1 MIKYKEFIKLKHTD
15 IQLKSKVIENYL
27 TKGPLPKDPAR
38 VFRQILYDL
47 QENTNPEK
55 SMRAVADLFEARK
68 DIELRCV
75 DSSWD
80 KLKNTDKDN
89 ITPYDAFIFAMSFG
103 TKGRYMRQG
112 PDLDLSGKDKI
123 PCLFR
128 GLGKTFDIHKCI
140 ENKIDYYYIDTGY
153 FGNAKHKVYHRMHKN
168 NMQALHL
175 QKVPHPND
183 FEQDEKNRF
192 YDLVPEGKSEGSYWL
207 AENNRFQ
214 KGPIMF
220 APPSQKVMNFY
231 GYDVEKYI
239 EKIHS
244 ELRKFTDDKIIIR
257 KKPGRR
263 ERVMGNSLTRQLLKN
278 ECRALVTYNSIAAV
292 EALLV
297 GVPVISLGPNS
308 VSVIA
313 HSSLATIY
321 GRRLK
326 LPSWKARVGLFIY
339 LANCQFTE
347 SEMTSGFAWKRIQ
360 ELQHYA
366 TPVIPKDFVPIYK
379 RKKFESNEPK
389 DEFKEKY
396 RDWNTVQ

>member
-1 MIKYKEFIKLKHTD
+1 MINYKKFIKLKHSD
-15 IQLKSKVIENYL
+15 VQLKSKVIENYL

-38 VFRQILYDL
+38 VFKKILYDL
-47 QENTNPEK
+47 QEHASPEK

-75 DSSWD
+75 DSSWE
-80 KLKNTDKDN
+80 KLKNQDKDN
-89 ITPYDAFIFAMSFG
+89 INPYDSFIFAMSFG

-192 YDLVPEGKSEGSYWL
+192 YDLVPEGKSEGSYWA

-239 EKIHS
+239 EKIHFQ
-244 ELRKFTDDKIIIR
+244 LRKYTDDKIIIR

-263 ERVMGNSLTRQLLKN
+263 ERVLGNSLTRALLKN
-278 ECRALVTYNSIAAV
+278 ECRALITYNSIAAI

-297 GVPVISLGPNS
+297 GVPAIVLGQNS
-308 VSVIA
+308 ASILT
-313 HSSLATIY
+313 SGRLSDIY

-326 LPSWKARVGLFIY
+326 LPSWKG
-339 LANCQFTE
+339 
-347 SEMTSGFAWKRIQ
+347 RI
-360 ELQHYA
+360 
-366 TPVIPKDFVPIYK
+366 
-379 RKKFESNEPK
+379 
-389 DEFKEKY
+389 
-396 RDWNTVQ
+396 

>member
-1 MIKYKEFIKLKHTD
+1 MINYKKFIKLKHSD
-15 IQLKSKVIENYL
+15 VQLKSKVIENYL

-38 VFRQILYDL
+38 VFKQILYDL
-47 QENTNPEK
+47 QEHARPEK

-75 DSSWD
+75 DSSWE
-80 KLKNTDKDN
+80 KLKNQDKDN
-89 ITPYDAFIFAMSFG
+89 INPYDSFIFAMSFG

-112 PDLDLSGKDKI
+112 PDLDLSGKDKT

-192 YDLVPEGKSEGSYWL
+192 YDLVPEGKSEGSYWS

-220 APPSQKVMNFY
+220 APPSQK
-231 GYDVEKYI
+231 YI
-239 EKIHS
+239 EKTHF

-263 ERVMGNSLTRQLLKN
+263 ERVLGNSLTRQLLKN
-278 ECRALVTYNSIAAV
+278 ECRALITYNSIAAI

-297 GVPVISLGPNS
+297 GVPAIVLGQNS
-308 VSVIA
+308 ASIIT
-313 HSSLATIY
+313 SGRLSDIY

-326 LPSWKARVGLFIY
+326 LPSWKERIGLFIY

-347 SEMTSGFAWKRIQ
+347 TEMTSGFAWKRIQ
-360 ELQHYA
+360 ELQDYA
-366 TPVIPKDFVPIYK
+366 KPVIPKDFTPIYK

-389 DEFKEKY
+389 DKFAKKY
-396 RDWNTVQ
+396 RNWKI